1 MIKYLLTSF
10 MLLWGF
16 GLSAEENEVE
26 KDAVTAVTYVWEDE
40 PDYVTSKK
48 IFVEA
53 FGTYY
58 SQIPLEVLRQPSR
71 EAMREWLENAF
82 EEFYTGSDKNS
93 LWLAAKIENKMIG
106 FLVVDVEKF
115 PEQIYLQ
122 QLAVDPSYQRRGV
135 ASSLIRGLFKEFR
148 DCSHFVVVTRH
159 ANEKAKK
166 LYLSLGFS
174 PASYMHEGYSPEL
187 YTGFEYFN

>member
-16 GLSAEENEVE
+16 GLSAEERETQ
-26 KDAVTAVTYVWEDE
+26 KDAVAYVWDAE

-53 FGTYY
+53 FGSYY
-58 SQIPLEVLRQPSR
+58 SEIPLEVLRQPSR
-71 EAMREWLENAF
+71 EAMHEWLENTF
-82 EEFYTGSDKNS
+82 EDLYRGSDKNN
-93 LWLAAKIENKMIG
+93 LWLTAKVNDKTIG
-106 FLVVDVEKF
+106 FLVVDIEKF

-135 ASSLIRGLFKEFR
+135 ASSLIRSLFKEFR

-159 ANEKAKK
+159 ANEKAKQ

-174 PASYMHEGYSPEL
+174 PASYMHEGYNPEV